1 MRFVIATGKI
11 TKRTL
16 DALQAG
22 AVTGFLWDDELKGF
36 GAKITAGGS
45 ASYVVQYRMGGR
57 EAKTRRYTIGGH
69 GSPWTPFTAR
79 EEATRLLRLVAQ
91 GIDPVESDKQ
101 RRREA
106 VELAFS
112 NYADRFAADCKG
124 KGWSTL
130 VTRSLHL
137 HVKPVLRDKALPTIT
152 RIDVVAVFDRM
163 PAEQAANRRNVF
175 AVLIRAIVLTA
186 NGKHFSS
193 GHDIGTPG
201 RDADLPAKVRRS
213 LLGDHSALDG
223 AAWAYVREQELY
235 LGLCRRWRAIPKPTI
250 AAVYGACIA
259 GGLMLAW
266 VCDLIIAS
274 RDAFFSDPVLRMG
287 IPGVEYFAHAFEM
300 HPRVAREFLFL
311 GERLSAERAYM
322 LGMVNRVV
330 ERDELETEAMTI
342 AERLATLP
350 PFGLTLAKQAFNQA
364 EDAMGKRATMDAA
377 FGLHHLAHAH
387 AQMTTG
393 SAISGQSAHSMAG
406 KPRDA
411 DGEDTPST

>member
-1 MRFVIATGKI
+1 MATGKI

-16 DALQAG
+16 DALQSS

-36 GAKITAGGS
+36 GLKITAGGS
-45 ASYVVQYRMGGR
+45 ASYVIQYRMGGR

-106 VELAFS
+106 VDLAFS

-175 AVLIRAIVLTA
+175 AVLRRLFRWAVSRGDVDRSPMEGMETPKAVKPRERWLNDSELGRVWIQAAECHRCFGSIVRLLIATGQRREEIGGLHWQELDRSEREMRLSGNRTKNGEPTTIPLNDLAVAELDKVAGGEKWPSRGRVFPTGTGAAFTAYHKGKAKLDTMLSEDSGNSIPPWRLHDLRRTLATGFQRLGVRFEVTEAVLNHVGGSRSGVAGIYQRHDWKPEKRDALTIWNNHLSRAIE
-186 NGKHFSS
+186 
-193 GHDIGTPG
+193 
-201 RDADLPAKVRRS
+201 
-213 LLGDHSALDG
+213 
-223 AAWAYVREQELY
+223 AA
-235 LGLCRRWRAIPKPTI
+235 
-250 AAVYGACIA
+250 
-259 GGLMLAW
+259 
-266 VCDLIIAS
+266 
-274 RDAFFSDPVLRMG
+274 
-287 IPGVEYFAHAFEM
+287 
-300 HPRVAREFLFL
+300 RV
-311 GERLSAERAYM
+311 
-322 LGMVNRVV
+322 
-330 ERDELETEAMTI
+330 
-342 AERLATLP
+342 
-350 PFGLTLAKQAFNQA
+350 
-364 EDAMGKRATMDAA
+364 
-377 FGLHHLAHAH
+377 
-387 AQMTTG
+387 
-393 SAISGQSAHSMAG
+393 
-406 KPRDA
+406 
-411 DGEDTPST
+411 